1 MKTSNEVESKRCFL
15 SYMNDKPIKWYVIAN
30 MDLVIVH

>member
-1 MKTSNEVESKRCFL
+1 MKWKVRDVFL